1 LYREVTKN
9 LNQKK
14 VKIMYLRIFL
24 FLFLIFLSPITQSQN
39 TIADSIL
46 NIASKTKDNKIKV
59 DCYNALFLQF
69 EYSDTIKAH
78 NYLEKAQ
85 KIAIQNNYF
94 NGLAENYL
102 YYGYFE
108 EDKGNT
114 TGSLSFYKKSLSIC
128 QNNGLDKKIAQ
139 VKTAIGNSYFQKGDY
154 PLALKNYLYALRFQS
169 KENNEKGMASSYGN
183 IGMVHSNLND
193 FKEAKKYYTLAIN
206 LHKKTD
212 NKVGITTITQNL
224 GNLYAQ
230 NKKYNKAFEYFNEAL
245 ILSKQ
250 QNDVPAM
257 ANIYSS
263 MGMAKALTGNYEE
276 AQKNYANSLIYLE
289 QYGNQNGIA
298 VINCNLGEVFTELK
312 QYNKAHSFLEKSIM
326 IAKSNGNRECL
337 KNAYIALTKLDSL
350 TGNFKGAFLN
360 HRNFIAYRDS
370 LNNEK
375 IQADA
380 KASLL
385 EFEYEKKQAIA
396 KAEHEKEIENE
407 RVLAEETNRKQNI
420 IILFVTIG
428 LITLLVF
435 VLIISFSLKKT
446 KIQNRIIESQK
457 IEVEVKNKE
466 ITDSINYAKRIQM
479 AILPPN
485 KFVKELLPESFIVY
499 KPKDIV
505 AGDFYWLEDVEGCIM
520 LAACDCTGHGVPGAM
535 VSVVCNNGLNRS
547 LREYKLS
554 DPGKLLDKTREIVIQ
569 EFEKSEEDVKDGMD
583 VSLCLLDV
591 KNLNLSWAGAN
602 NPLWIIRPSTSLG
615 TFEII
620 ELKPDKQPIGKYA
633 YPKPFTT
640 QNLKLMKGDS
650 IYLFTDGFVDQFGGE
665 KSKKYKTPNFK
676 NLLISIQNKSMDEQ
690 KSIIEMEFEKWRGD
704 LEQIDDVCIIGVK
717 I

>member
-14 VKIMYLRIFL
+14 IEIMYLRIFL
-24 FLFLIFLSPITQSQN
+24 FLFLIFISPKIQSQN
-39 TIADSIL
+39 TIADSII
-46 NIASKTKDNKIKV
+46 NKASKTNDDKIKV

-85 KIAIQNNYF
+85 KIAIQNNYY
-94 NGLAENYL
+94 NGLADNYL

-114 TGSLSFYKKSLSIC
+114 TGALSYYKKSLNIC
-128 QNNGLDKKIAQ
+128 QNNGLDKKLAQ

-154 PLALKNYLYALRFQS
+154 PLALKNYLYALKFQT
-169 KENNEKGMASSYGN
+169 KEKNEKGMAASYGN
-183 IGMVHSNLND
+183 IGMVYSNLNNFD
-193 FKEAKKYYTLAIN
+193 EALKYYNLSIKVHQKLNNKSGLTTLN
-206 LHKKTD
+206 
-212 NKVGITTITQNL
+212 QNL
-224 GNLYAQ
+224 GNLYAK
-230 NKKYNKAFEYFNEAL
+230 NSNYVKALEYFNAGLIISTELNDIPAL
-245 ILSKQ
+245 
-250 QNDVPAM
+250 
-257 ANIYSS
+257 ANINSS
-263 MGMAKALTGNYEE
+263 IGMVKALTGNYEE
-276 AQKNYANSLIYLE
+276 AQINYANSLQFLE

-298 VINCNLGEVFTELK
+298 VINCNLGEVFIELK
-312 QYNKAHSFLEKSIM
+312 QYNKANLFLEKSIKM
-326 IAKSNGNRECL
+326 AKTNGDRECL

-350 TGNFKGAFLN
+350 TGNFKGAFENYRN
-360 HRNFIAYRDS
+360 HIAYRDS
-370 LNNEK
+370 LINEQ
-375 IQADA
+375 IQANA

-396 KAEHEKEIENE
+396 KAEHQKEIENE
-407 RVLAEETNRKQNI
+407 RALAEESSRKQNI

-446 KIQNRIIESQK
+446 KNQNIIIETQK
-457 IEVEVKNKE
+457 IEVEIKNKE
-466 ITDSINYAKRIQM
+466 ITDSINYARRIQR
-479 AILPPN
+479 AILPPH
-485 KFVKELLPESFIVY
+485 KYVQEILPESFIFY
-499 KPKDIV
+499 RPKDIV
-505 AGDFYWLEDVEGCIM
+505 AGDFYWLEEINELIL

-547 LREYKLS
+547 LREYELT
-554 DPGKLLDKTREIVIQ
+554 DPGKLLDKTREIIIQ

-583 VSLCLLDV
+583 VSLVVLNL
-591 KNLNLSWAGAN
+591 KNLSLSWAGAN
-602 NPLWIIRPSTSLG
+602 NPLWIIRNN
-615 TFEII
+615 EII
-620 ELKPDKQPIGKYA
+620 EFKPNKQPIGKYSDS
-633 YPKPFTT
+633 KPFTT
-640 QNLKLMKGDS
+640 HDFKLMKGDS

-676 NLLISIQNKSMDEQ
+676 NLLLSIQNQKMDDQ
-690 KSIIEMEFEKWRGD
+690 KNLIENEFKNWCGN
-704 LEQIDDVCIIGVK
+704 LEQNDDVCVIGFR